1 MRFAVVGVG
10 DGLGVGA
17 GGVAASSSAVVDS
30 TVGGTDDT
38 VSGGGDVGG
47 TVYFGPVQYMSGFP
61 GSGMHCGFGS
71 VTGTGGAVVVG
82 GHGSP
87 TGFSSGGFQPS
98 QGCFGVESTTWT
110 MGAGV
115 VGVAVVVVVN
125 SGQVGSASGVPHQ
138 LYARWAL
145 IPTTQ
150 ATANTNA
157 TRYLMYFL
165 TAGPFC

>member
-10 DGLGVGA
+10 DELGFGA
-17 GGVAASSSAVVDS
+17 VGVAASSSTVVDP
-30 TVGGTDDT
+30 TVGGADGT
-38 VSGGGDVGG
+38 VSGGDDAGG

-61 GSGMHCGFGS
+61 GSGMHCGFAS

-82 GHGSP
+82 GHGTP

-110 MGAGV
+110 MGAM
-115 VGVAVVVVVN
+115 VVVVVN